1 MKVDHGVI
9 RQRAAAILACAATL
23 FQRLSGLVGRMAN
36 MAHRRSIITVR
47 EARMLFPTTIAGS
60 LPKPEWL
67 AEPNK
72 LWAPWK
78 SSGEELARAKRDA
91 TMLAVKLQEDAG
103 VDIVTEGEQ
112 ARQHFVHGFLENIE
126 GIDFAHKVEMGIRK
140 DRYKAMVP
148 QVTAPLRLKGRV
160 HADEARVA
168 RTHTVRKLKFTL
180 PGPMT
185 IIDTI
190 ADKYYG
196 DRVKMAFA
204 FAELLNEEAKALQA
218 DGVDV
223 IQFDEP
229 AFNVY
234 MDEVS
239 DWGIKALERAAEG
252 LTCATA
258 VHICYGYGIKA
269 NTDWK
274 ETLGGEWRQ
283 YEKIFPAI
291 AKSPIQ
297 QVAIECRN
305 SKVPLELLGLLTGK
319 VVQAGVID
327 VASDTVE
334 TAEDVAAVIDAVSKF
349 VPKSNIVAT
358 TNCGMAPM
366 HRGIAEAKLMA
377 LGAGAKLARQRFG

>member
-1 MKVDHGVI
+1 
-9 RQRAAAILACAATL
+9 
-23 FQRLSGLVGRMAN
+23 MAD
-36 MAHRRSIITVR
+36 RRSIKISGRPSMV
-47 EARMLFPTTIAGS
+47 FPTTIAGS

-67 AEPNK
+67 AEPNM

-78 SSGEELARAKRDA
+78 AKGEELARAKRDA

-126 GIDFAHKVEMGIRK
+126 GIDFAHKGEMGIRN

-148 QVTAPLRLKGRV
+148 EVVAPLRLKGRV
-160 HADEARVA
+160 HADEARIA
-168 RTHTVRKLKFTL
+168 RTHTAHKLKFTL

-204 FAELLNEEAKALQA
+204 FAELLNQEARALQA

-234 MDEVS
+234 MDQVR

-252 LTCATA
+252 LHCDTA

-274 ETLGGEWRQ
+274 ETLGSEWRQ

-291 AKSPIQ
+291 ANSPIQ

-305 SKVPLELLGLLTGK
+305 SRVPLELLGLLTGK

-334 TAEDVAAVIDAVSKF
+334 TAEDVAEVIDAVSKF
-349 VPKSNIVAT
+349 VPRSNIVAT

-366 HRGIAEAKLMA
+366 HRDIAEAKLMA
-377 LGAGAKLARQRFG
+377 LGAGARLARQKFG

>member
-1 MKVDHGVI
+1 
-9 RQRAAAILACAATL
+9 
-23 FQRLSGLVGRMAN
+23 
-36 MAHRRSIITVR
+36 
-47 EARMLFPTTIAGS
+47 MLFPTTIAGS

-67 AEPNK
+67 AEPNV

-78 SSGEELARAKRDA
+78 SEGAELARAKRDA

-112 ARQHFVHGFLENIE
+112 ARQHFVHGFLERIE

-148 QVTAPLRLKGRV
+148 QVVAPLQLKGRV
-160 HADEARVA
+160 HEGEARVA
-168 RTHTVRKLKFTL
+168 RAHTTNKLKFTM

-204 FAELLNEEAKALQA
+204 FAELLNQEAKALQA
-218 DGVDV
+218 DGVDM

-234 MDEVS
+234 MDEVR

-274 ETLGGEWRQ
+274 QTLGGEWRQ
-283 YEKIFPAI
+283 YEETFPVI
-291 AKSPIQ
+291 DKSAIQ

-305 SKVPLELLGLLTGK
+305 SKVPLELLAALPGK
-319 VVQAGVID
+319 IVQAGVID
-327 VASDTVE
+327 VASDEVE
-334 TAEDVAAVIDAVSKF
+334 TAEDVVKVIEAVSKF
-349 VPKSNIVAT
+349 VPKSNIIAT

-366 HRGIAEAKLMA
+366 RRDIAEAKLVA
-377 LGAGAKLARQRFG
+377 LGAGAKLARQRLA

>member
-1 MKVDHGVI
+1 
-9 RQRAAAILACAATL
+9 
-23 FQRLSGLVGRMAN
+23 
-36 MAHRRSIITVR
+36 
-47 EARMLFPTTIAGS
+47 MLFPTTIAGS

-67 AEPNK
+67 AEPNM

-78 SSGEELARAKRDA
+78 SQGDELVRAKRDA
-91 TMLAVKLQEDAG
+91 TMLAVKVQEDAG
-103 VDIVTEGEQ
+103 IDIVTEGEQ
-112 ARQHFVHGFLENIE
+112 ARQHFVHGFLEKIE

-148 QVTAPLRLKGRV
+148 QVVAPLRLKSRV

-168 RTHTVRKLKFTL
+168 RMHTKKKLKFTL

-190 ADKYYG
+190 ADRYYG

-218 DGVDV
+218 DGVDLV
-223 IQFDEP
+223 QFDEP

-234 MDEVS
+234 MDEVN
-239 DWGIKALERAAEG
+239 DWGIKALERAAQG
-252 LTCATA
+252 LTCVTA

-274 ETLGGEWRQ
+274 ETLGAQWRQ
-283 YEKIFPAI
+283 YEQIFPAI
-291 AKSPIQ
+291 DASPIQ

-305 SKVPLELLGLLTGK
+305 SKVPLALLALLK
-319 VVQAGVID
+319 NKIVQAGVID

-334 TAEDVAAVIDAVSKF
+334 TAEDVVQVIDAVSKF
-349 VPKSNIVAT
+349 VPKSNIIAT

-366 HRGIAEAKLMA
+366 RREIAEAKLMA
-377 LGAGAKLARQRFG
+377 LGAGAALAREKLG